1 MSLRPCQ
8 PCRHSRIRCSREVP
22 HCQTCVKREPR
33 SKQQKQKQER
43 ASDEYHFR
51 WRAFEPQSEQ
61 FSRYETSTNEEMQ
74 HAMEPA
80 NEEHI
85 KHMSQRYSEQGSLSP
100 HETPPKSIAAAKAEK
115 ASIFQPKH
123 VEDTS
128 ERPRS
133 TPVPQPTEL
142 YAQMIPPVINSNY
155 EEI

>member
-1 MSLRPCQ
+1 MSDQKPALP
-8 PCRHSRIRCSREVP
+8 
-22 HCQTCVKREPR
+22 EPR

-80 NEEHI
+80 NEEHL
-85 KHMSQRYSEQGSLSP
+85 KHMSQRHSEQSNLGP
-100 HETPPKSIAAAKAEK
+100 HEVPPKDAAANVEK

-123 VEDTS
+123 VKGTF

-133 TPVPQPTEL
+133 TSVPQPTEP
-142 YAQMIPPVINSNY
+142 YAQTIPPVTNSNY
-155 EEI
+155 NYKDI